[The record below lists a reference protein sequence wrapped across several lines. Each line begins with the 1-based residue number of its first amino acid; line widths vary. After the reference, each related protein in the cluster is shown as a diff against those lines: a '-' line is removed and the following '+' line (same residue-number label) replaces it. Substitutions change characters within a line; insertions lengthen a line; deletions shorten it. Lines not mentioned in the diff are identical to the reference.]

1 MGLGWAITATMAG
14 GIVAWGGIG
23 YLVDR
28 LVGMER
34 YVFTAVGFVVGAVG
48 GIYLV
53 YLRFGRGN
61 GGDG

>member
-1 MGLGWAITATMAG
+1 M
-14 GIVAWGGIG
+14 
-23 YLVDR
+23 D
-28 LVGMER
+28 R

-48 GIYLV
+48 GIYVV